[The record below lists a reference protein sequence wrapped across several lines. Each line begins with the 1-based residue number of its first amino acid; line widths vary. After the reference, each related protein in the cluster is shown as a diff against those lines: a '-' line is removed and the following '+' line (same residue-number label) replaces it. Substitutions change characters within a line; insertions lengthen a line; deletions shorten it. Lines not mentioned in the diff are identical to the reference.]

1 MNIDAY
7 SSTKIVENV
16 IQKCIES
23 YKPQAKWNLFQ
34 ICNACCHKNPELT
47 NNLTVLQMYEK
58 INEENKAKGG
68 DVSTSGNKPTGK
80 TEAKE
85 TVHSVVL

>member
-1 MNIDAY
+1 MQYLPQN
-7 SSTKIVENV
+7 SRNV
-16 IQKCIES
+16 IQKCIERVITTS
-23 YKPQAKWNLFQ
+23 KWNLFQ

-68 DVSTSGNKPTGK
+68 DVSTSEISLICK